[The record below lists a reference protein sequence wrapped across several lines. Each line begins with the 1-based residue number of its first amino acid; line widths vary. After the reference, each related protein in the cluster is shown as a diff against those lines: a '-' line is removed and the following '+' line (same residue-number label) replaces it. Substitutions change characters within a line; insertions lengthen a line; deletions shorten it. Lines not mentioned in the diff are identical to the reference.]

1 MALRRQ
7 AGKLSLRASIRLGQQ
22 QPISAFRSRYL
33 SSGAD
38 GERRIGTSR
47 WLWAVVGVGSALSLY
62 GGYNLYQTLTI
73 WPTEVRGDLRA
84 AVRAKHEGDLELSQ
98 RFYNRAW
105 ATIETLP
112 VSERSESYYLKLTGL
127 GIAFADVLEQ
137 GGKKEQAYE
146 VYVRAWDLL
155 QGPNITIGP
164 VRLRAVS
171 LASKLGY
178 MAGELE
184 KPLKEREKWLVWAVE
199 EVLRVVKDEGR
210 GELDLPMLA
219 LPSWIRKTDIGAPLE
234 ALGEFYEQ
242 AGNIEWAFESNSPPL
257 YSADRMIFRFA
268 MPLYLHAI
276 SLLIPPAPKK
286 SSPEDR
292 CRAASLMTHLS
303 SLVLNSRPPA
313 QSVDDQ
319 KSTHVHQAESWA
331 KQALAVATQARTE
344 ILHPPQR
351 SRFFGGGGRDDSSV
365 DAEFCDRV
373 YAAALFNLGV
383 FKEKG
388 SEQ

>member
-73 WPTEVRGDLRA
+73 WPIEVRGDLRA

-105 ATIETLP
+105 TTIQTLP
-112 VSERSESYYLKLTGL
+112 LSERSDSYYLKLTGL

-171 LASKLGY
+171 LASKLGDL
-178 MAGELE
+178 AGELE

-199 EVLRVVKDEGR
+199 EVLRVVKDEGK

-242 AGNIEWAFESNSPPL
+242 VGNIE
-257 YSADRMIFRFA
+257 FA

-303 SLVLNSRPPA
+303 SLILNSRPPA
-313 QSVDDQ
+313 QSADDQ

-365 DAEFCDRV
+365 DAEFCDQV

-388 SEQ
+388 PEQ

>member
-1 MALRRQ
+1 
-7 AGKLSLRASIRLGQQ
+7 
-22 QPISAFRSRYL
+22 
-33 SSGAD
+33 
-38 GERRIGTSR
+38 
-47 WLWAVVGVGSALSLY
+47 
-62 GGYNLYQTLTI
+62 LYQTLTI
-73 WPTEVRGDLRA
+73 WPIEVRGDLRA

-105 ATIETLP
+105 TTIQTLP
-112 VSERSESYYLKLTGL
+112 LSERSDSYYLKLTGL

-171 LASKLGY
+171 LASKLGDL
-178 MAGELE
+178 AGELE

-199 EVLRVVKDEGR
+199 EVLRVVKDEGK

-242 AGNIEWAFESNSPPL
+242 VGNIE
-257 YSADRMIFRFA
+257 FA

-303 SLVLNSRPPA
+303 SLILNSRPPA
-313 QSVDDQ
+313 QSADDQ

-365 DAEFCDRV
+365 DAEFCDQV
-373 YAAALFNLGV
+373 YAAALFNLPKIRTRRRGNLTFRESAEFAIRLSVLSYFSTIIIV
-383 FKEKG
+383 FSYLSNSRSIASKLKFSKSNISIHRFLRVSPCTSKFQRG
-388 SEQ
+388 FQFAIFDING